1 MKAAKPSQAPHH
13 AANKPPS
20 AAGPIRPAKELP
32 VINPHAAGIDVGA
45 TEHYV
50 CVPADAVG
58 DSESAVRSFG
68 AFTGELDQLVEWL
81 LACKVTTVAM
91 ESTGVY
97 WIPLFQ
103 KLEGARL
110 EVVLVNARHLKQ
122 VPGRKTDLKDCQ
134 WIQRLHSYGLLNG
147 SFRPSDVICRLRTFM
162 RHRANLVDACSQQV
176 LHMQRSLDQMNVH
189 LHHVISD
196 LDGETGW
203 RIVEA
208 ILSGQRDPKE
218 LVKLRDP
225 RIRKSTVAEM
235 EAALVGDWREE
246 HLWVLRQ
253 AREAHRFFHGQIA
266 ALDRQVEAL
275 LPQIVT
281 APPAL
286 PEAERP
292 QNPQAVP
299 DAQRPRKKKKK
310 TGNAP
315 AIDFTAELTRICG
328 VDLTQVVGFNLL
340 SVLILISEIGV
351 DMSKWRS
358 AKAFASW
365 LGLCPGNKISG
376 GKVLSSRTARV
387 SNRAATLL
395 RTLATSVGR
404 SDTWLGS
411 YHRRM
416 KSRMGPGAATTATAR
431 KLACLLYHLL
441 KYREAYVEVDRLVYE
456 LKIQRCRIAKLKKLA
471 AELGY
476 ELTENKQAA

>member
-1 MKAAKPSQAPHH
+1 MKAAKPSQAPRTT
-13 AANKPPS
+13 AKRSVP
-20 AAGPIRPAKELP
+20 AAGPIRPAKDLP

-58 DSESAVRSFG
+58 ADESSVRSFG
-68 AFTGELDQLVEWL
+68 AFTGELGQLVELL
-81 LACKVTTVAM
+81 LACQVTTVAM

-103 KLEGARL
+103 KLEAAGL

-134 WIQRLHSYGLLNG
+134 WIQRLHSYGLLNA

-162 RHRANLVDACSQQV
+162 RHRANLIEFCSQQV
-176 LHMQRSLDQMNVH
+176 LHMQRALDQMNVH

-196 LDGETGW
+196 LDGDTGL
-203 RIVEA
+203 RILDA

-225 RIRKSTVAEM
+225 RVRKSTVSEM
-235 EAALVGDWREE
+235 EAALLGDWRPE
-246 HLWVLRQ
+246 HLWVLQQ
-253 AREAHRFFHGQIA
+253 AREAYRFFHGQIA
-266 ALDRQVEAL
+266 ALDQQVEAL

-286 PEAERP
+286 PESQRP
-292 QNPQAVP
+292 QNPQAAP
-299 DAQRPRKKKKK
+299 DAQRPRRKQKKK
-310 TGNAP
+310 GNAP
-315 AIDFTAELTRICG
+315 ALDFTEELTRICG
-328 VDLTQVVGFNLL
+328 VDLTRVVGFNLL

-351 DMSKWRS
+351 DVSPWRS
-358 AKAFASW
+358 AKAFCSW

-395 RTLATSVGR
+395 RTLATAVGR

-411 YHRRM
+411 FHRRM
-416 KSRMGPGAATTATAR
+416 KSRLGPAAANTATAR
-431 KLACLLYHLL
+431 KLACLIYHLL
-441 KYREAYVEVDRLVYE
+441 KYREPYIEVDRVLYE
-456 LKIQRCRIAKLKKLA
+456 ARIQRGRVAKLKKLA
-471 AELGY
+471 SELGFD
-476 ELTENKQAA
+476 LIENKQAA